1 MKTMLTIAAL
11 LAASIATPALAQDI
25 SGQRSFSV
33 RHADLNL
40 ASEAGIRTLDRRI
53 HNAVSAA
60 CGTPSSADPEGKR
73 KVKDCREQ
81 AKATAAAQRSSLIAA
96 SRQPSSTRL
105 ADAR

>member
-1 MKTMLTIAAL
+1 MKTLLSFAAL
-11 LAASIATPALAQDI
+11 VAASIATPALAQDV

-40 ASEAGIRTLDRRI
+40 ASEAGVRTLDRRI

-60 CGTPSSADPEGKR
+60 CGTPSSADPKGR
-73 KVKDCREQ
+73 QKVEDCREQ
-81 AKATAAAQRSSLIAA
+81 AKASAAAQRSSLIAA
-96 SRQPSSTRL
+96 ARQPSSTRL